1 MNHSS
6 VRSALYEYIR
16 GELAPEEMERVA
28 GHLASC
34 DRCSAEMDSLRSVI
48 GLTSTHVSSA
58 SDTRPE
64 EFWNGFAASV
74 ERRIELANSPGRR
87 PPLRIREKIM
97 AIFTLRPRPVFLAGG
112 ALAAAALAVI
122 FLRIFSGGSPREEI
136 SSAAAIEPARAVPA
150 DYRMGDYL
158 RKSKVL
164 LVGIA
169 HLDAEDDQPIDLTK
183 ESKVSQELLDDARY
197 LKSQPLDIRSAKLI
211 DDLQKILISLA
222 NMKEQEGLPNVEM
235 IRSGIHRE
243 NLLFKIRMAEAMCD
257 STRYVPV
264 RDQY

>member
-1 MNHSS
+1 MKHSS
-6 VRSALYEYIR
+6 VRSALYEYVR
-16 GELAPEEMERVA
+16 GELAPDEMERIA

-34 DRCSAEMDSLRSVI
+34 KRCAADLEEIRPVVAM
-48 GLTSTHVSSA
+48 TSRHVSSA
-58 SDTRPE
+58 SDTRPA
-64 EFWNGFAASV
+64 EFWNGFAAAV
-74 ERRIELANSPGRR
+74 ERRINLANSPGRR
-87 PPLRIREKIM
+87 PPLRVWEKIV
-97 AIFTLRPRPVFLAGG
+97 AVFTLRPRPIVLAGG
-112 ALAAAALAVI
+112 VLAAVALALVLSR
-122 FLRIFSGGSPREEI
+122 FFTGSPAPREI
-136 SSAAAIEPARAVPA
+136 ASGLEPEPVHAVPA

-169 HLDAEDDQPIDLTK
+169 HLDAEDDQPIDLSK
-183 ESKVSQELLDDARY
+183 ESRVSQDLLEDARY

-264 RDQY
+264 RDTY